1 MRKLTAVAILA
12 ISALF
17 GTARAEAATIFVQP
31 PLYPTA
37 LGGWASTVGEF
48 RAFENFN
55 LASAE
60 TIRSITWQGMYFFG
74 GPTPATNATGFHVWF
89 FADDAGVPGATLAAG
104 FYDVGATNQTFVA
117 TEPFGDTPAN
127 IFNYTLNIVPFAAA
141 AGTNYWMMVLAQL
154 SDTSVRWAWTKG
166 VGGDGISIQTFDS
179 FGPVFFTRDSL
190 AFSLNNAAVPE
201 PASMLLLGSGL
212 AGLAVRRMRRQR

>member
-12 ISALF
+12 TSALF

-37 LGGWASTVGEF
+37 LGAWNSTLGEF

-60 TIRSITWQGMYFFG
+60 TIRGITWQGMYYFG
-74 GPTPATNATGFHVWF
+74 GPTPATNALGFHVFF
-89 FADDAGVPGATLAAG
+89 FADNAGVVGTPLAG
-104 FYDVGATNQTFVA
+104 NFYDVGATNQTFVA
-117 TEPFGDTPAN
+117 TEPFGDVPAN
-127 IFNYTLNIVPFAAA
+127 IFNYTLNIVPFNAA
-141 AGTNYWMMVLAQL
+141 AGTTYWMMVLAAL
-154 SDTSVRWAWTKG
+154 SDTSVHWAWTKG
-166 VGGDGISIQTFDS
+166 VGGDGISLQRFNSFD
-179 FGPVFFTRDSL
+179 PPFFVRDSL
-190 AFSLNNAAVPE
+190 AFSLNNAPIPE

-212 AGLAVRRMRRQR
+212 AGLAVRRLRRQR